1 MNRKTIVISAV
12 NLVVGGTLTILRD
25 CLEYLSKL
33 SETGNYRIIALVFDK
48 NLALYPNIEYIELQ
62 WPKKKWVN
70 RLWCE
75 YVSMKKIADEIG
87 PVYLW
92 LSLHD
97 TTPNVVA
104 EHRAVYCHNPFPFY
118 TWSWRELWF
127 NYKIVLFSWFSYF
140 IYKINIHKNRF
151 VIVQQQWIK
160 DAFMQM
166 YSLPSEKVIV
176 SVPNKK
182 EDNTSPQYIESDDR
196 FSFIFASSANS
207 HKNFECLCEAAKLL
221 ENEIGVDKFRVII
234 TINGTENKY
243 AQWLYSRWG
252 AVSSIEFAGFMDRK
266 TLFGYYQM
274 VDCMVFP
281 SKVETWGLP
290 ISEFGLFDKPMLLA
304 NELYAHE
311 TASGLDKV
319 AFFKTD
325 EPKDL
330 AEKMKK
336 VMAGDKQILSTVEK
350 VHISVPKCY
359 SWQSMFDLLLKDKEE

>member
-33 SETGNYRIIALVFDK
+33 SETGDFRIIALVFDK

-75 YVSMKKIADEIG
+75 YVSMRKIAEEIG

-118 TWSWRELWF
+118 RWSWRELWF

-140 IYKINIHKNRF
+140 IYKINIHKNRY

-160 DAFMQM
+160 DAFRQM
-166 YSLPSEKVIV
+166 YNLSPEKIIV
-176 SVPNKK
+176 SIPSKK
-182 EDNTSPQYIESDDR
+182 VDKISPHYIEKDGR
-196 FSFIFASSANS
+196 YSFIFASSANS

-221 ENEIGVDKFRVII
+221 ENEIGLGKFRVII
-234 TINGTENKY
+234 TIDGKENKY
-243 AQWLYSRWG
+243 ARWLYSRWRN
-252 AVSSIEFAGFMDRK
+252 VSSIEFAGFMDRN

-290 ISEFGLFDKPMLLA
+290 ISEFMETGKPMIIADCPYAYATAAGALQTCFFNPNDPVALK
-304 NELYAHE
+304 ELMKDAIKGG
-311 TASGLDKV
+311 TNR
-319 AFFKTD
+319 FKT
-325 EPKDL
+325 
-330 AEKMKK
+330 
-336 VMAGDKQILSTVEK
+336 
-350 VHISVPKCY
+350 ISKSRVLPPVAY
-359 SWQSMFDLLLKDKEE
+359 SWKSLFETLLFN